1 MWCERAKYNRGQT
14 QGGPLPPPNPKVQSK
29 EVRCRKKIHD
39 MNRMGTF
46 YNILLHAA
54 SAHSCR
60 RSEKI
65 SAAGRKLSVH
75 RQEKKWGSLVSHA
88 RIVQDNAIGSEL
100 GRFNPLQHSRPIQ
113 PIRHGWRSIFG
124 SIRETMVG
132 IELLRSRHGGELSR
146 AYPIVSTVDAVYDVS
161 LSANLR
167 HRSHSEHHEALHS
180 TRT

>member
-1 MWCERAKYNRGQT
+1 VSARSTTVAKRRVGRCHHRT
-14 QGGPLPPPNPKVQSK
+14 QGCSL
-29 EVRCRKKIHD
+29 
-39 MNRMGTF
+39 
-46 YNILLHAA
+46 
-54 SAHSCR
+54 R
-60 RSEKI
+60 RSDVAKNTRHEPNGDVLQHSTTRCVGTLL
-65 SAAGRKLSVH
+65 SADRKDF
-75 RQEKKWGSLVSHA
+75 RRRQEAECTQEKKWGSLVSHA

-132 IELLRSRHGGELSR
+132 IELRSRHSGELSR